1 MAPSIPGLHAPGR
14 VCGAALSQEPRTSSV
29 GMWVSEGDGGEGM
42 AEVEG
47 GVLSVVMA
55 EGRGGY
61 GGGDNRPEKEGGSR
75 PPHPHG
81 RPG

>member
-1 MAPSIPGLHAPGR
+1 
-14 VCGAALSQEPRTSSV
+14 
-29 GMWVSEGDGGEGM
+29 MWVSEGDGGEGV

-61 GGGDNRPEKEGGSR
+61 GGGDKRPEKEGGSR